1 MKKSIFTFLI
11 ILFVLTSF
19 SKLNSA
25 TEDSYIH
32 ISINESQF
40 LYVGNNYTKR
50 IIVLEKYGYCIKD
63 ISTEF
68 KIKYLEDICSCP
80 CGGYLLISDPLNNKV
95 VSIDD
100 IDGKTNYLISV
111 ENPGSLAISKNKTRY
126 EGIISE
132 KRNSILLYT
141 DNGKNIREIPQKGRF
156 NEASA
161 ILIDKDN
168 NIWVSDSKGGKLL
181 KLDLKGNILK
191 NIKNA
196 DLYGSIDIDSDK
208 FGYIYTISKNK
219 SLLKFG
225 SDGKFLGKFNL
236 NNILTSSPV
245 SLAIDPVDSFIWIAC
260 SDNNIFKFD
269 SSLKLI
275 DKITD
280 ITEKNK
286 KKVIYLKIGSRI
298 LDNVGFDPIILD
310 APPFIDKG
318 SNRTLV
324 PVRAISEIYGAEVQW
339 FDKERK
345 VTIKLGS
352 KIINLFIGKKEA
364 TINGKTF
371 ILDCS
376 PVIVSGRTFV
386 PLRFISEAL
395 GAEVKWFSSEER
407 IVIAL

>member
-1 MKKSIFTFLI
+1 MKKSVLIFLI
-11 ILFVLTSF
+11 ILFI
-19 SKLNSA
+19 LNCFTTFNLSA
-25 TEDSYIH
+25 EDSSMH

-40 LYVGNNYTKR
+40 LYVGNNYTKNT
-50 IIVLEKYGYCIKD
+50 IVLEKYGYYIKD
-63 ISTEF
+63 IGTET
-68 KIKYLEDICSCP
+68 KIKYLDDICSCP

-100 IDGKTNYLISV
+100 IDGKTNYTLSI
-111 ENPGSLAISKNKTRY
+111 EKPGSLSISKNKIRY

-141 DNGKNIREIPQKGRF
+141 DNGKIIREIPQKERF
-156 NEASA
+156 DEASA

-168 NIWVSDSKGGKLL
+168 NIWVSDSKSGKLL

-196 DLYGSIDIDSDK
+196 DLSGSIDIDSDK
-208 FGYIYTISKNK
+208 FGYIYTISRNK
-219 SLLKFG
+219 VLLKFG
-225 SDGKFLGKFNL
+225 SDGRFLEKFNL
-236 NNILTSSPV
+236 SRTLTSPPL

-269 SSLKLI
+269 SNLKLI
-275 DKITD
+275 DKIIDVTKK
-280 ITEKNK
+280 EK
-286 KKVIYLKIGSRI
+286 KKVIYLRIGSRI
-298 LDNVGFDPIILD
+298 LDNVGFTPTILD
-310 APPFIDKG
+310 APPFIDKS

-352 KIINLFIGKKEA
+352 KAINLFIGKKET
-364 TINGKTF
+364 TINGKTY
-371 ILDCS
+371 ILDC
-376 PVIVSGRTFV
+376 PPKIVSGRTFV
-386 PLRFISEAL
+386 PIRFISEAL
-395 GAEVKWFSSEER
+395 GADVKWIPSEER

>member
-1 MKKSIFTFLI
+1 MKKYVLIFLLV
-11 ILFVLTSF
+11 LFVLNSF
-19 SKLNSA
+19 SAFNLA
-25 TEDSYIH
+25 AEDSSIH

-50 IIVLEKYGYCIKD
+50 IIALEKYGYCIKN
-63 ISTEF
+63 ISTET

-100 IDGKTNYLISV
+100 IDGKTNYTISV
-111 ENPGSLAISKNKTRY
+111 EKPGSLAISKNKIRY

-141 DNGKNIREIPQKGRF
+141 DSGKIIREIPQKGKF
-156 NEASA
+156 DEASA

-168 NIWVSDSKGGKLL
+168 NIWVSDSKDGKLL

-196 DLYGSIDIDSDK
+196 DLYGATDIDSDK
-208 FGYIYTISKNK
+208 FGYVYTISRNK
-219 SLLKFG
+219 VLLKFG

-236 NNILTSSPV
+236 SNILTSSPV
-245 SLAIDPVDSFIWIAC
+245 SLAIDSVDSFIWIAC
-260 SDNNIFKFD
+260 SDDNIFKFD
-269 SSLKLI
+269 SNLKLI

-280 ITEKNK
+280 ITKKEK

-298 LDNVGFDPIILD
+298 LDYVGFNPTILD
-310 APPFIDKG
+310 APPFIDKS

-324 PVRAISEIYGAEVQW
+324 PVRAISEIYGAEVAW
-339 FDKERK
+339 ADKERK

-352 KIINLFIGKKEA
+352 KVINLFIGKKEA

-371 ILDCS
+371 ILDC
-376 PVIVSGRTFV
+376 PPMIVSGRTFV

-395 GAEVKWFSSEER
+395 GAEVKWIPSEER

>member
-208 FGYIYTISKNK
+208 FG
-219 SLLKFG
+219 
-225 SDGKFLGKFNL
+225 
-236 NNILTSSPV
+236 
-245 SLAIDPVDSFIWIAC
+245 
-260 SDNNIFKFD
+260 
-269 SSLKLI
+269 
-275 DKITD
+275 
-280 ITEKNK
+280 
-286 KKVIYLKIGSRI
+286 
-298 LDNVGFDPIILD
+298 
-310 APPFIDKG
+310 
-318 SNRTLV
+318 
-324 PVRAISEIYGAEVQW
+324 
-339 FDKERK
+339 
-345 VTIKLGS
+345 
-352 KIINLFIGKKEA
+352 
-364 TINGKTF
+364 
-371 ILDCS
+371 
-376 PVIVSGRTFV
+376 
-386 PLRFISEAL
+386 
-395 GAEVKWFSSEER
+395 
-407 IVIAL
+407 